1 MKAESESQGT
11 AQKHATDTNASSY
24 AFMYR
29 NDIKEMILILFALCE
44 YNLRLVFSQ
53 PKPIKISTA
62 EATTTL
68 T

>member
-1 MKAESESQGT
+1 
-11 AQKHATDTNASSY
+11 
-24 AFMYR
+24 MYR

-53 PKPIKISTA
+53 PHPLKMSTA

-68 T
+68 TQSPPNKDEDESKVQVKI